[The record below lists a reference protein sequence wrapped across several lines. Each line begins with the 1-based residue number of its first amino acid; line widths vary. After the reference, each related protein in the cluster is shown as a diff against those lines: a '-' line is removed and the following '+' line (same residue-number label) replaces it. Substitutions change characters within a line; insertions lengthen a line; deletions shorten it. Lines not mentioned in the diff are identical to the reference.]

1 MAIEDI
7 ERLKE
12 KLEKDPTSKLFVPL
26 AEEYKKAGMFDEA
39 IEVLTKGLERQPGYL
54 SARVS
59 LGKIYIER
67 GMLDEA
73 VSEFEKVIAVIP
85 DNLYA
90 HKKLAEIYKDLG
102 RRDEAIGEFKTV
114 IRINPADAWAATNL
128 ASIEQETVPQS
139 PAQPVTKSEETS
151 HIEKGSAE
159 IFPLQEEQSATA
171 GGEAFDIPLTQ
182 RDVEISNVFS
192 GEITEEP
199 AQEKEAPDIPFSTE
213 ETESWGISAEPA
225 EEMREDLSGIPFSTE
240 ETEPWGISAEPAEEM
255 REAPSGIP
263 FSTEETEPWGV
274 TAEPAEEMREE
285 PSRSPAKA
293 PISKEDMDLWR
304 THLETVEGAGK
315 ESVEEADPVVE
326 VEEFQAEGALSFED
340 VLKEPEAPANTQ
352 FVKEKVMPSSPNTQR
367 SVEEADAY
375 ILQGKYGEAMNIYRR
390 ILSGDPGSKNI
401 LQRLEELKGLLK
413 LLGKDKDELIAKLD
427 HLLLGIKKR
436 RDEFSGST

>member
-182 RDVEISNVFS
+182 RDVEISNGFS

-225 EEMREDLSGIPFSTE
+225 EEMKEDL
-240 ETEPWGISAEPAEEM
+240 
-255 REAPSGIP
+255 SGIP

-340 VLKEPEAPANTQ
+340 VLKEPEVPANTQ

>member
-182 RDVEISNVFS
+182 RDVEISNGFS

-199 AQEKEAPDIPFSTE
+199 AQEREAPDIPFSTE

-225 EEMREDLSGIPFSTE
+225 EEMKEDL
-240 ETEPWGISAEPAEEM
+240 
-255 REAPSGIP
+255 SGIP